1 MRMPTAALALLIIAA
16 PAVAQAPMQ
25 MPKAPPGS
33 PDTAKIVAG
42 TYAIE
47 PSHTQVV
54 FALDHLGFS
63 VFRGFL
69 SGASGTLSLDPARPT
84 DAKLSVTV
92 PVSSIFTT
100 SQKLN
105 EELVGPDWFDAE
117 HFPTATFVSTKVT
130 PGPNNVALV
139 DGNLTIHGQTRPVTL
154 QAHFHG
160 AGKSMMG
167 KGAAIGFDGRL
178 ALSRSAFGL
187 GKGVPLVSD
196 HIELTIAAAFEQ
208 K

>member
-1 MRMPTAALALLIIAA
+1 MRTFTAALALLIVAA

-47 PSHTQVV
+47 PAHTQVV

-69 SGASGTLSLDPARPT
+69 SGASGTLNLDPARPT
-84 DAKLSVTV
+84 EAKLSVTV

-105 EELVGPDWFDAE
+105 QELAGPDWFDAQRS
-117 HFPTATFVSTKVT
+117 PTATFVSTRIT
-130 PGPNNVALV
+130 PGPNNIAQVE
-139 DGNLTIHGQTRPVTL
+139 GNLTMHGQTHPVML
-154 QAHFHG
+154 QARFHG

-167 KGAAIGFDGRL
+167 KGIAIGFDGRM

-196 HIELTIAAAFEQ
+196 HVELTIGAAFEQ
-208 K
+208 Q

>member
-1 MRMPTAALALLIIAA
+1 MRTLTAALALLIAAA
-16 PAVAQAPMQ
+16 PAVAQTPMQ

-33 PDTAKIVAG
+33 PDTAKIAAG

-47 PSHTQVV
+47 PYHTQVV

-84 DAKLSVTV
+84 EAKLSVTI
-92 PVSSIFTT
+92 PISSIFTT
-100 SQKLN
+100 NQKLN
-105 EELVGPDWFDAE
+105 QELIGPDWFDVAR
-117 HFPTATFVSTKVT
+117 FPTATFVSTKIT
-130 PGPNNVALV
+130 PGPNNLALV
-139 DGNLTIHGQTRPVTL
+139 DGNLTLHGQTHPVTL

-167 KGAAIGFDGRL
+167 KGAAIGFDGRM
-178 ALSRSAFGL
+178 AFSRSAFGL
-187 GKGVPLVSD
+187 SKGVPLVSD
-196 HIELTIAAAFEQ
+196 HVELTIGAAFEQ
-208 K
+208 Q

>member
-1 MRMPTAALALLIIAA
+1 MRTPTAALALLLATA
-16 PAVAQAPMQ
+16 PAMAQAPMQ

-33 PDTAKIVAG
+33 PNTAKIVAG
-42 TYAIE
+42 TYTVE
-47 PSHTQVV
+47 PYHTQVM

-69 SGASGTLSLDPARPT
+69 SGASGTLSIDPARPT

-100 SQKLN
+100 NQKLN
-105 EELVGPDWFDAE
+105 EELVGADWFDAQ
-117 HFPTATFVSTKVT
+117 HFPTATFVSTKIT
-130 PGPNNVALV
+130 PGPNNIALV
-139 DGNLTIHGQTRPVTL
+139 DGNLTIHGKTQPVTM

-178 ALSRSAFGL
+178 ALSRSAFGI

-196 HIELTIAAAFEQ
+196 HVELTIAAAFEQ
-208 K
+208 Q

>member
-1 MRMPTAALALLIIAA
+1 MRTFTAALALLIAAA
-16 PAVAQAPMQ
+16 PAIAQAPMQ

-33 PDTAKIVAG
+33 PNTAKIVAG

-69 SGASGTLSLDPARPT
+69 SGASGSLTLDPARPT
-84 DAKLSVTV
+84 EAKLSVTV
-92 PVSSIFTT
+92 PVSSIYTT

-105 EELVGPDWFDAE
+105 EELVGPDWFDAAR
-117 HFPTATFVSTKVT
+117 FPSATFVSTRIT
-130 PGPNNVALV
+130 TGPNNIAEVE
-139 DGNLTIHGQTRPVTL
+139 GNLTIHGQTRPVML

-167 KGAAIGFDGRL
+167 KGNAIGFDGRM

-196 HIELTIAAAFEQ
+196 HVELTIAAAFEQ
-208 K
+208 